1 MALALAVWG
10 VKTFGAGPGRML
22 RLVAG
27 GQRAEISGRRSVT
40 LA

>member
-10 VKTFGAGPGRML
+10 VKTFGTGPGRML
-22 RLVAG
+22 RLVNSESAG
-27 GQRAEISGRRSVT
+27 LATLRRTLT